1 MNQYMLMF
9 SLGPVQP
16 FIEQARKTRDL
27 WLGSFLL
34 SKLMESAMKHVK
46 ELGGKF
52 VFPSN
57 QDVKDEDEYAN
68 LPNKYIAIFADATT
82 AEKAAGESKKE
93 ICAFWNA
100 LRDDVRNE
108 IVQWYADE
116 ETARI
121 WERQSDPDTYFE
133 IRWIVVEGDP
143 VNYEEWLQLTE
154 EVFEARKRLHNFQQR
169 EEPGEKSTISG
180 ERQALSRASNGD
192 VPDRW
197 QVIAF
202 WKTLAT
208 REGHPNSE
216 HYRSLSAKEISLDGS
231 ERLDAIDT
239 IKRFATQSELIGK
252 RSFPSTSSIATASFV
267 EGLLSSKLDRA
278 DLQAWL
284 TATRG
289 SLRDVPDAATEA
301 IPFLATKA
309 EKTRSD
315 REILRRDGDCYFRA
329 TFTPRR
335 LEKDYGIDKEDA
347 RTRAKEGESGLE
359 RLLRATDGAGIRRP
373 TPYYAVLKMDGDQM
387 GKLLGS
393 AGSFPGH
400 KKLSDALSEFTR
412 AIVPNLVHNN
422 YPGRLVYAGGD
433 DVLALAPLARNLP
446 NDSTD
451 WSNMIKTV
459 IDLAYHLQNDYRDRI
474 NGALEIQQWNATAS
488 ISIAI
493 AHHFA
498 PLSYVLGVMRRAER
512 QLAKKRYDRNAL
524 VVSVIRRSGAQ
535 TQVGCRWKYE
545 TLQDADVQ
553 PITLFSRF
561 YDFFEQG
568 VLSPKCA
575 HILLEEAPVLVGLRL
590 DAQISEIRRVILRQ
604 RNEVKK
610 SNLSDKDADE
620 LARQLAQLAK
630 AMDDEH
636 GFTNKSIRLEDD
648 EPHHGLVEVLGW
660 LLVMVFLTRK
670 EED

>member
-27 WLGSFLL
+27 WLGSYLL
-34 SKLMESAMKHVK
+34 SKLMEAAMMNIE
-46 ELGGKF
+46 ELGGEF
-52 VFPSN
+52 VFPSY
-57 QDVKDEDEYAN
+57 QKVDEEYAN
-68 LPNKYIAIFADATT
+68 LPNKYIAIFASSAV
-82 AEKAAGESKKE
+82 AEEAAGKSREE
-93 ICAFWNA
+93 IYRYWNT
-100 LRDDVRNE
+100 LRADVWNE
-108 IVQWYADE
+108 TVQWCAHTGTE
-116 ETARI
+116 EI
-121 WERQSDPDTYFE
+121 WERQSNPEACFE
-133 IRWIVVEGDP
+133 IRWVVVAGDP
-143 VNYEEWLQLTE
+143 NKYNEWLKRTE
-154 EVFEARKRLHNFQQR
+154 EVLDARKQLHNFQQR

-180 ERQALSRASNGD
+180 ERQALCWSSNGF
-192 VPDRW
+192 VPERW
-197 QVIAF
+197 QVIDF

-208 REGHPNSE
+208 RQDHPDPE
-216 HYRSLSAKEISLDGS
+216 HNPSLSAKEISLDGS

-239 IKRFATQSELIGK
+239 IKRFSTQSELIGK

-267 EGLLSSKLDRA
+267 EGLLSSNLDRA
-278 DLQAWL
+278 GLQAWL

-289 SLRDVPDAATEA
+289 ALRDIPDAATEA
-301 IPFLATKA
+301 IPLLATKV
-309 EKTRSD
+309 EKTRPD

-329 TFTPRR
+329 TFTPLR
-335 LEKDYGIDKEDA
+335 LEKDYGIDKENA

-359 RLLRATDGAGIRRP
+359 RLLRVADGAGILRP
-373 TPYYAVLKMDGDQM
+373 TTYYAVLKMDGDQM

-393 AGSFPGH
+393 AGSLPGH
-400 KKLSDALSEFTR
+400 KKLSDALSEFTHT
-412 AIVPNLVHNN
+412 IVPNLVHNN

-446 NDSTD
+446 KDSTD
-451 WSNMIKTV
+451 WSDMLKTV
-459 IDLAYHLQNDYRDRI
+459 IDLAHQLQQDYRARI
-474 NGALEIQQWNATAS
+474 NRALEYQQWDATAS

-493 AHHFA
+493 AHHYA
-498 PLSYVLGVMRRAER
+498 PLSFVLGVLRRAER

-545 TLQDADVQ
+545 TLQDADIQ
-553 PITLFSRF
+553 PIKLFSRF
-561 YDFFEQG
+561 YDFFKQE

-575 HILLEEAPVLVGLRL
+575 HILLEEAPVLVGLEL
-590 DAQISEIRRVILRQ
+590 DAQISEIRRVLLRQ
-604 RNEVKK
+604 RNDSKK
-610 SNLSDKDADE
+610 SMLSDKNAEE
-620 LARQLAQLAK
+620 LARHLAQLAK

-636 GFTNKSIRLEDD
+636 GFTNKSIRLEND

-670 EED
+670 ERD